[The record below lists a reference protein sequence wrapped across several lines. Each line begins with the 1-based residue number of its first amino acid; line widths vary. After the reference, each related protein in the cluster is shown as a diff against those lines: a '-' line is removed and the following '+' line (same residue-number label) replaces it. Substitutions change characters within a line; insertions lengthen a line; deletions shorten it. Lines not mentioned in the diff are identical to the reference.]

1 MKRIIA
7 FAVIASLLF
16 SLSACGAKKP
26 TITAP
31 DENKTSA
38 ETAEK
43 SLPFEAQYIRVYGVT
58 DGSDYPKTFLVKNRN
73 ELEKNFA
80 EYGEKYDDKF
90 FENHELII
98 VLLKEGSG
106 SIRHEVEKVVL
117 TQSQSGEYSVQPFIK
132 RIVPEVGTCDMA
144 YWQIIIEI
152 GRDYAETNPVL
163 LDAAVSQ

>member
-1 MKRIIA
+1 MKKIIA
-7 FAVIASLLF
+7 FAFVVLMTF
-16 SLSACGAKKP
+16 SLSACGAEKP
-26 TITAP
+26 TVTSL

-43 SLPFEAQYIRVYGVT
+43 SLPFKAQYIRTYSGA
-58 DGSDYPKTFLVKNRN
+58 DGSDYPKTFLVKNRS

-80 EYGEKYDDKF
+80 EYGEKYDDNF

-117 TQSQSGEYSVQPFIK
+117 TQSQSGRCSVQPFIK

-144 YWQIIIEI
+144 YWRIIIEI

-163 LDAAVSQ
+163 ADAAVSQ